1 MGSKITADGDC
12 SHVIRRH
19 LLLGRKAMTNL
30 DSILKSTG
38 ITLPTKAHLVKAKVN
53 ESKKLESENQ
63 FVSLKFLKTILV
75 TVLPNKSKLPLCFW
89 FFVIDSTFYS
99 LGLLSKTA

>member
-53 ESKKLESENQ
+53 ESKKFESENQ

-89 FFVIDSTFYS
+89 FFVY
-99 LGLLSKTA
+99 